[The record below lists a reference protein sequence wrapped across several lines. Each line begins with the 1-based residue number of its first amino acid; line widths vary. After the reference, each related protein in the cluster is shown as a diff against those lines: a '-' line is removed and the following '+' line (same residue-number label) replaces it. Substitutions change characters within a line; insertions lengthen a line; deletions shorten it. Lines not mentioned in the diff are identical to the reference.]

1 MEKRLTADMNVV
13 ANSNLEIQ
21 LLDGDL
27 NVIQKLD
34 DEPNDVGGLTSAEL
48 KAKFDESGNIIK
60 KYINET
66 LIPAVLADDAT
77 EESRK
82 QAEAARVAAEQAR
95 SEAESSRVSAENTRA
110 QAETVRASSETTRVG
125 NETARNQG
133 ETARVAAE
141 NARANAEMN
150 RNQAEQNRAYSET
163 ARDQAET
170 ARRNSENIR
179 VTSEVERA
187 QAEQNRVSAENNR
200 VSAEASRSQDEAAR
214 KSAESTRQTNETAR
228 QNAESARQ
236 TAETNRAQTETAR
249 NVWEDYDSAKNY
261 QHGNKVYWQGSSY
274 VCLKPC
280 SGISPENGTYWQLV
294 VRSGF
299 TSDSAFGF
307 DVVNGRLLCY
317 YSGDN
322 PPPFRLGDDGH
333 LYVDL
338 DKTYDLG
345 KVTGGSG
352 SGGGVDIDLGITGA
366 QVGQIA
372 KITAVDDTGKPTAW
386 SPAGADGKSAYQYAV
401 EGGYTGTEAE
411 FAEKMAEEQLTG
423 TTNDLTPIQ
432 VYDAVSAGIPVKVQY
447 LDGTY
452 GLISFTAFNVS
463 ESINIIA
470 SQIIAYFNGL
480 YILCELFGNK
490 SSNEW
495 GFNITTLA
503 QKTDIPKAL
512 PNPNSLTF
520 TGAVTGTYNGSAPL
534 SVKIPIAVTDD
545 HINSL
550 IDTKLGVIENGS
562 Y

>member
-66 LIPAVLADDAT
+66 LIPAVLAEDAT

-82 QAEAARVAAEQAR
+82 QAEAARVAAEQGRVTAEEGRVSAEAARAAAEQAR

-110 QAETVRASSETTRVG
+110 QAETARASAETTRVG

-150 RNQAEQNRAYSET
+150 RNQAEQNRAHSET

-179 VTSEVERA
+179 ATSEVERA
-187 QAEQNRVSAENNR
+187 QAERNRVSAENNR

-214 KSAESTRQTNETAR
+214 KSAESTRQANETAR
-228 QNAESARQ
+228 RNAESARQ
-236 TAETNRAQTETAR
+236 TAETNRAQAETAR

-261 QHGNKVYWQGSSY
+261 QPGNKVYWQGSSY

-372 KITAVDDTGKPTAW
+372 KIRAVDASGVPTKWEPVDMASGGGETWETINVITLSDAVNTVTINQDSNGNAIALKKLRILVVGSATANQDLFLNNSRYIRASVVGTAASVGALAAEPFCGKMYCFAVTNI
-386 SPAGADGKSAYQYAV
+386 SSNYSANN
-401 EGGYTGTEAE
+401 
-411 FAEKMAEEQLTG
+411 QLTNIFSKEITITEIKLIVNNSG
-423 TTNDLTPIQ
+423 TF
-432 VYDAVSAGIPVKVQY
+432 SAGTK
-447 LDGTY
+447 
-452 GLISFTAFNVS
+452 FT
-463 ESINIIA
+463 I
-470 SQIIAYFNGL
+470 Q
-480 YILCELFGNK
+480 
-490 SSNEW
+490 
-495 GFNITTLA
+495 
-503 QKTDIPKAL
+503 
-512 PNPNSLTF
+512 
-520 TGAVTGTYNGSAPL
+520 
-534 SVKIPIAVTDD
+534 
-545 HINSL
+545 
-550 IDTKLGVIENGS
+550 GVRA
-562 Y
+562 